1 MRLFHLKA
9 LLAGF
14 SCAVLFTGCSNP
26 IYRQGNLTQGTF
38 EIGVPDNF
46 TGVGKELPNNSS
58 IKGFSLSLNYTTKDE
73 MKMKDVHNA
82 ELKES
87 DIDPLV
93 SDDDD
98 YTIMS
103 RTKIKDFRYKRNRF
117 PVSFA
122 FTHLFK
128 MNSELSWGYSIG
140 FDPALYARVSG
151 GINKKNFEV
160 GAYFDVGLYNLGD
173 VSFDYYECTSH
184 SPKDGCS
191 ETSEVKH
198 FEKKN
203 VRQARLG
210 GGAYTS
216 FYWNGFALSYSP
228 MIYWPTVA
236 QSYDLKEKNK
246 YNKEETFDFKTR
258 VEQPFVLSQYIGASK
273 WINDHWKLSLGAT
286 LLSSLYFNSGAY
298 PTANTSLGYWF

>member
-1 MRLFHLKA
+1 MRRFHSNT
-9 LLAGF
+9 LLVGL
-14 SCAVLFTGCSNP
+14 SCAIFFTGCTNP

-46 TGVGKELPNNSS
+46 TGVGKELPRKSS
-58 IKGFSLSLNYTTKDE
+58 IKGISLSLNYTTKDE

-82 ELKES
+82 KLKES

-93 SDDDD
+93 SDKDN

-103 RTKIKDFRYKRNRF
+103 RTKINDFRYKRNRF
-117 PVSFA
+117 PASFA
-122 FTHLFK
+122 FTHLLK
-128 MNSELSWGYSIG
+128 TNSPWLGGYSIG
-140 FDPALYARVSG
+140 FDPGLYVRISG
-151 GINKKNFEV
+151 GFNMEHFEV
-160 GAYFDVGLYNLGD
+160 GGYLDLGLYNLGD
-173 VSFDYYECTSH
+173 VSFDYYECTTYTKST
-184 SPKDGCS
+184 GCT

-198 FEKKN
+198 FKEKN

-228 MIYWPTVA
+228 MIYLPSIV
-236 QSYDLKEKNK
+236 QEYELKEKGV
-246 YNKEETFDFKTR
+246 YNEETFDFITR
-258 VEQPFVLSQYIGASK
+258 VELPFVLSQYIGASK
-273 WINDHWKLSLGAT
+273 WINSHWKVALGAT
-286 LLSSLYFNSGAY
+286 LLSSLNFNGGVY

>member
-1 MRLFHLKA
+1 MRHFHLKA

-93 SDDDD
+93 SD
-98 YTIMS
+98 
-103 RTKIKDFRYKRNRF
+103 
-117 PVSFA
+117 
-122 FTHLFK
+122 LFK
-128 MNSELSWGYSIG
+128 SSNALSGGYSIG
-140 FDPALYARVSG
+140 FDPGLYARVSG
-151 GINKKNFEV
+151 GINKEHFEV
-160 GAYFDVGLYNLGD
+160 GAYFDLGLYDLGD
-173 VSFDYYECTSH
+173 VSFDYYECTTYTKST
-184 SPKDGCS
+184 GCT

-198 FEKKN
+198 FKEKN
-203 VRQARLG
+203 VWQVRLG

-216 FYWNGFALSYSP
+216 FYWNSFALSYSP
-228 MIYWPTVA
+228 MIYLPTIE
-236 QSYDLKEKNK
+236 QGYELKEQGV
-246 YNKEETFDFKTR
+246 YKEETFDFRTR
-258 VEQPFVLSQYIGASK
+258 VELPFVLSQYIGASK
-273 WINDHWKLSLGAT
+273 WINNHWKVSLGAT
-286 LLSSLYFNSGAY
+286 LLSSLYFNGGVY